1 MINHWT
7 WNEYDQQVAEELQAR
22 IPDKVFDAHAHLYRK
37 ESLVDKGELV
47 KSGPDVCGV
56 QIWREYVERQV
67 GKDRLKG
74 GLLFPYPQKRM
85 ESKILNDEIAIE
97 LKKDPNCRGLM
108 LIGPKMSAEEAENSL
123 AECPQF
129 VGFKPYHIMATV
141 EPTFEAPIDT
151 YVPEWAW
158 KIADERGLLIMLHMV
173 RERALADPDNKREI
187 IEKCEKYPNMKLVL
201 AHAAR
206 GFNGETTALGIRDY
220 SHLHNLY
227 FDTSA
232 ICEAKPIAAILK
244 TFGPKRLMWA
254 SDFPVSD
261 QRGKSVSIGNSFSWI
276 NPERMDIHPTA
287 YEIKTSPVGL
297 ENLRAFLDACDQCY
311 LNQQDLEDVFYNTA
325 QRLLGIEITKEDTG
339 QMLYKHAK
347 TRIPAGGHLLSKR
360 PEMMA
365 PGQWPPYFSEV
376 RGCSVWDLDRRHY
389 YDFSINGVGAA
400 MLGFN
405 DPDVTRAVMR
415 RIQMGS
421 ISSLN
426 PPEELDLADKLCQLH
441 PWADCARF
449 TRTGGE
455 MTSVAIR
462 IARATTNRSKVAICG
477 YHGWSDWYL
486 AANLG
491 EDDSLDSHLLA
502 GLNPSGV
509 PRELSGTTLTFN
521 HNSREEFDELMDTS
535 GDELAAIMMEPCRSA
550 DPEPGFL
557 EHVRKRT
564 TEKGIILIFDEITIG
579 WRLALGGAHLK
590 FGVAPDMAV
599 FGKTLGNGF
608 PIAAVIGTESA
619 MAGAHHSFI
628 SSSYWTEAVGPT
640 AALAT
645 LKKMEETN
653 AVHEINNRGQLIR
666 EAIKAAAAKHEI
678 DITLSGYNCTVSFAF
693 NGNNAQAL
701 RTLYTQCMLEKGFLA
716 TPMIYVTL
724 AHTEYIIERFAK
736 AVNDCFAEIT
746 EHIQNDRV
754 ESSLKGDICHS
765 GFKRLI

>member
-1 MINHWT
+1 
-7 WNEYDQQVAEELQAR
+7 
-22 IPDKVFDAHAHLYRK
+22 
-37 ESLVDKGELV
+37 
-47 KSGPDVCGV
+47 
-56 QIWREYVERQV
+56 
-67 GKDRLKG
+67 
-74 GLLFPYPQKRM
+74 
-85 ESKILNDEIAIE
+85 
-97 LKKDPNCRGLM
+97 
-108 LIGPKMSAEEAENSL
+108 
-123 AECPQF
+123 
-129 VGFKPYHIMATV
+129 MA
-141 EPTFEAPIDT
+141 DS
-151 YVPEWAW
+151 
-158 KIADERGLLIMLHMV
+158 
-173 RERALADPDNKREI
+173 DNKREI

-206 GFNGETTALGIRDY
+206 GFNGETTALAIQDY
-220 SHLHNLY
+220 AHLHNLY

-261 QRGKSVSIGNSFSWI
+261 QRGKAVSIGNAFSWI
-276 NPERMDIHPTA
+276 NPERMDTHATA
-287 YEIKTSPVGL
+287 YEIQTSPVGL
-297 ENLRAFLDACDQCY
+297 ENIRAFLDACDQCY
-311 LNQQDLEDVFYNTA
+311 LNEADLEDVFYNTA
-325 QRLLGIEITKEDTG
+325 QRLLAIDVTTENTG
-339 QMLYKHAK
+339 QTRYQHGKN
-347 TRIPAGGHLLSKR
+347 RIPAGGHLLSKR

-389 YDFSINGVGAA
+389 YDFSINGVGTA

-405 DPDVTRAVMR
+405 DPDVTKAVMR

-426 PPEELDLADKLCQLH
+426 PYEELELADKLCQLH
-441 PWADCARF
+441 PWAECARF
-449 TRTGGE
+449 TRAGGE
-455 MTSVAIR
+455 VAAVAIR

-491 EDDSLDSHLLA
+491 KDDSLDGHLLA
-502 GLNPSGV
+502 GLNPTGV

-521 HNSREEFDELMDTS
+521 YNNREEFDAMVDAH
-535 GDELAAIMMEPCRSA
+535 GDDMAAIMMEPCRTA
-550 DPEPGFL
+550 DPKPGFL

-579 WRLALGGAHLK
+579 WRLAFGGSHLK
-590 FGVAPDMAV
+590 FGVNPDMAV

-619 MAGAHHSFI
+619 MVGAHHSFI

-645 LKKMEETN
+645 LKKMEEIN
-653 AVHEINNRGQLIR
+653 AVREIDRRGQLIKN
-666 EAIKAAAAKHEI
+666 AIETAAAKHSLG
-678 DITLSGYNCTVSFAF
+678 ITTSGYNCTVYFSF
-693 NGNNAQAL
+693 NTDNAQAL

-724 AHTEYIIERFAK
+724 AHTEDVIERFAS
-736 AVNDCFAEIT
+736 AIDRCFAELA
-746 EHIQNDRV
+746 EHIQNKTV

-765 GFKRLI
+765 GFQRLI